1 MKNLNFVSID
11 FETANEQ
18 PDSVCSLGI
27 VKVKNGEIVD
37 RRYRLIRPPEMRFSW
52 RNIQVHGIQ
61 PQDVQREPEFGSY
74 GKSILSLLGEGP
86 VIAHNAEFDFGVL
99 RAALQ
104 RYKLNF
110 PDLTYSCSLRIA
122 RRVWK
127 ALPTYSLGSLAQNFG
142 IRFEHH
148 HALEDAEAAAKI
160 ILLAAQ
166 DTKSDNL
173 NALNEIA
180 GVQFGLLR
188 SDNSHRPVRSIARKK
203 KQGK

>member
-1 MKNLNFVSID
+1 VENLNFTSID
-11 FETANEQ
+11 FETANEK

-61 PQDVQREPEFGSY
+61 PEDVAGEPEFGSY
-74 GKSILSLLGEGP
+74 GKSILNLLGEGP

-104 RYKLNF
+104 RYKLPF
-110 PDLTYSCSLRIA
+110 PDLKYSCSLRIA

-127 ALPTYSLGSLAQNFG
+127 ALPSYSLGPLAQSFG

-148 HALEDAEAAAKI
+148 HALEDAEAAAKVV
-160 ILLAAQ
+160 LRAVQ
-166 DTKSDNL
+166 DTKTESLED
-173 NALNEIA
+173 LNELA
-180 GVQFGLLR
+180 GVQFGRLR
-188 SDNSHRPVRSIARKK
+188 SDNSYRPVRSRPKKRTDRK
-203 KQGK
+203 